1 MKLSLAFFLV
11 ATITAQQPA
20 RQPYKPTPEELQ
32 QMQAKADEL
41 SGLIQAAKAKHPEAA
56 LLADVEVY
64 EKAARWI
71 LEFPEEFFSQDY
83 VKQTLTVL
91 ETGSERARQLAAGA
105 APWTAEKGRTM
116 RGYRSAVD
124 GSVQPY
130 GLVIPASYDGSHPV
144 RLDVNLHGRLG
155 RLNEVNM
162 LAVYALPR
170 TNWPCV
176 PDDGQIC
183 LDVFGRMNNAYH
195 WAGETDVFEAIK
207 DVAKRYKI
215 DEKRIVLR
223 GFSMGAAGAWHLGM
237 HHPDKFVTL
246 ESGAGANRSRRGTN
260 PMIVPS
266 YQRPMVNIFD
276 DMIAW
281 SINLFNLPT
290 IGYRGETDREGRPTV
305 VLQEQLIK
313 EGFHI
318 EGEPFYLSAKEFP
331 AIFVVGPATGH
342 SVHPESRKIMDVF
355 HKKYAS
361 LGPQTPPRIHFRTYT
376 TRYNQSHWVTVEGMI
391 KHYAQADVDAQRL
404 EDGKLFQITTSNI
417 SKLTLRETSQAAGI
431 TIDGMALKVKPAAQ
445 ITLVKDHAGWRVAA
459 PKDQAGLQKKH
470 GLQGPI
476 DDAFL
481 EPFLCVRPTGTPWN
495 AAVNEQAMREFAH
508 FDRVHAKYMRG
519 RVRVKDDVEVTA
531 DDIKKYH
538 LVLFGDPGSNKL
550 IAKVNGKLPFRWT
563 KETIVL
569 ADKKYPAAENVPL
582 MIYPNP
588 MNASKYVI
596 VNSGLTVQDRE
607 YPASDYL
614 TPLYGDFAVLKVVNK
629 DAPMEVQCA
638 GLFDES
644 WKLPA
649 AIPAID
655 PAIPAPP
662 RQTQKQ

>member
-1 MKLSLAFFLV
+1 MKLFSAFFVLAAVSLAQ
-11 ATITAQQPA
+11 QQP
-20 RQPYKPTPEELQ
+20 PYKPTPEELQ
-32 QMQAKADEL
+32 KIQTKADEL
-41 SGLIQAAKAKHPEAA
+41 GTLIRAAKAKRPDPA

-71 LEFPEEFFSQDY
+71 LEFPEEFFSQAY
-83 VKQTLTVL
+83 VEQTLNVL
-91 ETGSERARQLAAGA
+91 DQGTARARQLAEGA
-105 APWTAEKGRTM
+105 SPWIAEKGRTL
-116 RGYRSAVD
+116 RGYRSEVD

-162 LAVYALPR
+162 LAMYTNPR
-170 TNWPCV
+170 TNWPGV
-176 PDDGQIC
+176 SNDGQIC

-237 HHPDKFVTL
+237 HFPDRWVTL
-246 ESGAGANRSRRGTN
+246 ESGAGANRSRRGSN
-260 PMIVPS
+260 PNTAPS

-276 DMIAW
+276 DMVAW
-281 SINLFNLPT
+281 SVNLFNLPT
-290 IGYRGETDREGRPTV
+290 IGYRGEIDREGRPTV
-305 VLQEQLIK
+305 VLEERLIE
-313 EGFHI
+313 EGFHL
-318 EGEPFYLSAKEFP
+318 EGPPFYMSAKEFP

-342 SVHPESRKIMDVF
+342 AVHPESRKLMDVF
-355 HKKYAS
+355 EKKHAD
-361 LGPQTPPRIHFRTYT
+361 LGPQSPPRIHFRTYT
-376 TRYNQSHWVTVEGMI
+376 TRYNQSHWVTVDGLV
-391 KHYAQADVDAQRL
+391 KHYAQADVDAQRSQ
-404 EDGKLFQITTSNI
+404 DGKTYEIKTSNV
-417 SKLTLRETSQAAGI
+417 SRLTLRETDRATSIA
-431 TIDGMALKVKPAAQ
+431 IDGRNLSVKPAAQ
-445 ITLVKDHAGWRVAA
+445 ITLVKEGADWRPAA
-459 PKDQAGLQKKH
+459 AKDQAGLRKKH

-481 EPFLCVRPTGTPWN
+481 EPFLCVRPTGAPWN
-495 AAVNEQAMREFAH
+495 AAVNEQALREFAH

-519 RVRVKDDVEVTA
+519 RVRVKNDDEVTD
-531 DDIKKYH
+531 DDIQKYH

-550 IAKVNGKLPFRWT
+550 IARLQGKLPFSWT
-563 KETIVL
+563 KDTIAL
-569 ADKKYPAAENVPL
+569 ADKSYPAAENVPL

-588 MNASKYVI
+588 LNASKYVI
-596 VNSGLTVQDRE
+596 INSGLTVQDRE

-614 TPLYGDFAVLKVVNK
+614 TPLYGDFAVLKVGG
-629 DAPMEVQCA
+629 EVQTA

-649 AIPAID
+649 AIPAIE
-655 PAIPAPP
+655 AGIPAPP
-662 RQTQKQ
+662 RPAQ